1 MASLVKP
8 TRKGLEAI
16 RFEVGEVENLVVAQV
31 TIFITI
37 MSRTHAQEKADLPL
51 GVPDMSSGNQLS
63 AAKDRGMIQDIFIPN
78 IQEDPTSLLN
88 SKGFS
93 SVEIDKDSKSPLK
106 NESPS
111 GDRIDDLANIFQQ
124 EFT

>member
-1 MASLVKP
+1 MLIACYGVWIRAHVPSDSGKGKWSWGN
-8 TRKGLEAI
+8 KGLI
-16 RFEVGEVENLVVAQV
+16 
-31 TIFITI
+31 I
-37 MSRTHAQEKADLPL
+37 MIGEKADLPL